1 MIRSIPKEQA
11 EAFPFSNDAE
21 AITFHKMRQL
31 MRAPDALCLSD
42 GQDVLFVRAGLGW
55 PAWIEP
61 MSNTVYFMRPS
72 DEIAEKYTLAPDY
85 DDSLGGELS
94 HIVVMQHVTQE
105 HLQEFLDDMAA
116 AVK

>member
-1 MIRSIPKEQA
+1 MLE
-11 EAFPFSNDAE
+11 
-21 AITFHKMRQL
+21 
-31 MRAPDALCLSD
+31 
-42 GQDVLFVRAGLGW
+42 RAGWLKGELDRLGW

-94 HIVVMQHVTQE
+94 HIVVMQHVTE
-105 HLQEFLDDMAA
+105 ERLQEFLDDLEKEILADAA
-116 AVK
+116 

>member
-55 PAWIEP
+55 
-61 MSNTVYFMRPS
+61 
-72 DEIAEKYTLAPDY
+72 
-85 DDSLGGELS
+85 
-94 HIVVMQHVTQE
+94 IVEVGQ
-105 HLQEFLDDMAA
+105 
-116 AVK
+116 